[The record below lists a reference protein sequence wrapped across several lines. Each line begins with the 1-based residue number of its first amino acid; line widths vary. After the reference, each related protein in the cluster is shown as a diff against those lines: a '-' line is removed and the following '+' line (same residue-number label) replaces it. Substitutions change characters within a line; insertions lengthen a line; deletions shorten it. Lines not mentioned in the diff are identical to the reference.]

1 MFVDRILPIALQKL
15 VMIIDSVQLIEAAKL
30 LRDAG
35 TDILAVCT
43 SSGVLAGVVT
53 KTDVVGGISRCQGH
67 SCATPASSVM
77 TRDVVVCKPGELLSD
92 VWSIM
97 KMRKLKNIPI
107 VDAELHPIG
116 MLNARDALQL
126 LLEEAQDEELL
137 LRDYVMC
144 VGYH

>member
-1 MFVDRILPIALQKL
+1 MFVDRLLPIALEKL
-15 VMIIDSVQLIEAAKL
+15 VTIIDSAPLIEAAKL
-30 LRDAG
+30 LRDSD

-43 SSGVLAGVVT
+43 SSGVLAGVIT
-53 KTDVVGGISRCQGH
+53 KTDVVGQISRCQGQ

-77 TRDVVVCKPGELLSD
+77 TRDVVVCKLSELLSHA
-92 VWSIM
+92 WSIM
-97 KMRKLKNIPI
+97 RMRKLKNIPI
-107 VDAELHPIG
+107 VDAESHPIG

>member
-1 MFVDRILPIALQKL
+1 MFVDRLLPIALQKL
-15 VMIIDSVQLIEAAKL
+15 VTITDSAQLIEAAKL
-30 LRDAG
+30 LRGAG
-35 TDILAVCT
+35 TDIVAVCT
-43 SSGVLAGVVT
+43 PGGVLAGVIT
-53 KTDVVGGISRCQGH
+53 KTDVVDQISRCQRQ

-77 TRDVVVCKPGELLSD
+77 TREVVVCQPGQLLSV

-97 KMRKLKNIPI
+97 KKRKLKNIP
-107 VDAELHPIG
+107 VVNTESQPIG

-126 LLEEAQDEELL
+126 LLEEAQNEELL